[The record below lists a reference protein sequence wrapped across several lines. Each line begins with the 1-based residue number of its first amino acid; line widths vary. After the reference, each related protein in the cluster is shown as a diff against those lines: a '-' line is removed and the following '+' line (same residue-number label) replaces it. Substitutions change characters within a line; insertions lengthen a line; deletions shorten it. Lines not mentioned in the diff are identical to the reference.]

1 MLHAPNRDE
10 RQAFVFSGTIRHE
23 TERGLLIVP
32 RGLREPLW
40 FQRRLTRVLGCDQ
53 FAVPNGSPGR
63 RASPRRRWP
72 RAAKYASRQHE
83 KQKVGEHGSHRLA
96 DFQIG
101 FRSNRTS

>member
-53 FAVPNGSPGR
+53 FAVPKWLARQKGFPEEALATGGEVCV
-63 RASPRRRWP
+63 P
-72 RAAKYASRQHE
+72 AA
-83 KQKVGEHGSHRLA
+83 
-96 DFQIG
+96 
-101 FRSNRTS
+101 

>member
-1 MLHAPNRDE
+1 MLDTPNRDE

-53 FAVPNGSPGR
+53 FAVPLWLARQKFPEEALATGGESTR
-63 RASPRRRWP
+63 PRS
-72 RAAKYASRQHE
+72 AA
-83 KQKVGEHGSHRLA
+83 
-96 DFQIG
+96 
-101 FRSNRTS
+101 